1 MKGIIEQIS
10 HIDDMAFKNEQK
22 NKYILN
28 NERQKYE
35 NEIKNFRYQKL
46 KTAEDN
52 AKNIY
57 NQIISKAKTECQQEE
72 KKVKKVK
79 DQIENNYVKV
89 EKIVMNQVLDKLFQE

>member
-10 HIDDMAFKNEQK
+10 HIDDIAFENEQK

-35 NEIKNFRYQKL
+35 SDIKNFRDQKL
-46 KTAEDN
+46 KTAEGN

-89 EKIVMNQVLDKLFQE
+89 EKVVMKQVLDKLFQE